1 MDKATAL
8 QDPVQDSG
16 GQVFVMQDL
25 SHSLSDLLVVKI
37 MGRFRR

>member
-25 SHSLSDLLVVKI
+25 SPLAERLIGGEDH
-37 MGRFRR
+37 GAFP